1 MKLRKADLVLLI
13 FTLYGINHYIFERG
27 LFFNELLSVIGL
39 LLFVKYSFRGGG
51 RILFPREVIYRSVLA
66 LMVLFLVYA
75 VMSLGWKTNWYY
87 YLRNLSIIYP
97 IFTFFIGFHLYPYQ
111 AEFLERTRKWI
122 YGFALFSFFTAIPNL
137 IDRNAFMYWLALIQ
151 KDWRI
156 RGILILVTL
165 SVLYIMAYTSLT
177 VAVILAAVI
186 GILIISRYWMFA
198 SLAVLALAA
207 FVFVFAEAIPYL
219 KLYRHN
225 NQFLFGNVHYVYAH
239 HPWFQ
244 IDHNSSWR
252 LIFWYRTVVELFPQN
267 LAGIGIG
274 TPLLPYSPD
283 FNTTDLNHS
292 DEYVSH
298 VIGVHNTFITVF
310 VRFGLLSC
318 LFFVL
323 IYHTVF
329 KEFYSHRRYY
339 QITRNDFPLFISFI
353 VISVVGLFNLVIETP
368 TLASLYWVSLGFVS
382 RAIQNRKASGNHHP
396 LRPNP

>member
-39 LLFVKYSFRGGG
+39 LFFVKYSFRGGG

-75 VMSLGWKTNWYY
+75 VVSLGWKTNWYY

-156 RGILILVTL
+156 KGLLILVTL
-165 SVLYIMAYTSLT
+165 SVLYLLAYTSLT
-177 VAVILAAVI
+177 VAVILALLV
-186 GILIISRYWMFA
+186 GLLIVPRFWIFA
-198 SLAVLALAA
+198 SLAFLGLVA
-207 FVFVFAEAIPYL
+207 FAFIFIEATPYL

-225 NQFLFGNVHYVYAH
+225 SQFLFGNVHYVYAH

-244 IDHNSSWR
+244 IDHNTSWR
-252 LIFWYRTVVELFPQN
+252 MVLWYRSLVELFPKN
-267 LAGIGIG
+267 LIGIG
-274 TPLLPYSPD
+274 VGTPIIPYLPAVNTTGLPYS
-283 FNTTDLNHS
+283 
-292 DEYVSH
+292 DEHLAH
-298 VIGVHNTFITVF
+298 VIGAHNTFISIF
-310 VRFGLLSC
+310 VRFGIVSLALI
-318 LFFVL
+318 FL
-323 IYHTVF
+323 IYYVVLR
-329 KEFYSHRRYY
+329 EFYDFRTYY
-339 QITRNDFPLFISFI
+339 RANRNDFALFVSFLTISI
-353 VISVVGLFNLVIETP
+353 VGLFNVVIETP
-368 TLASLYWVSLGFVS
+368 TLAAVFWVSLGFVS
-382 RAIQNRKASGNHHP
+382 RAVYSRKNNNTTAPTN
-396 LRPNP
+396 